1 MINPKKQKKKR
12 ILMIA
17 MAIIHSLSIR
27 LLQKME
33 SEKLLQFSRKP
44 IIGRKRAKIVNIRRY
59 LGKNFFR
66 RAYQMSEERFD
77 ELSKLLQPYVAAKC
91 RVGPNGDIPLDLELS
106 IALRYF
112 AGGSPLDFI
121 ASHDISH
128 SSIWNLIWRI
138 INAINE
144 CEQLQIQFP
153 TDHSIQRQIAASL
166 SALDFISFLR
176 SKLYTKLPGFLADGH
191 VIFGDNAYVS
201 TEYMVTPYKNI
212 RASAKDDFNFFHSQ
226 L

>member
-1 MINPKKQKKKR
+1 MINLKKQKKKR

-17 MAIIHSLSIR
+17 MAIIHSSSI
-27 LLQKME
+27 LLQKKE

-91 RVGPNGDIPLDLELS
+91 RVGPNGVIPFDLELS

-112 AGGSPLDFI
+112 AGGSRQPL
-121 ASHDISH
+121 
-128 SSIWNLIWRI
+128 
-138 INAINE
+138 
-144 CEQLQIQFP
+144 
-153 TDHSIQRQIAASL
+153 
-166 SALDFISFLR
+166 
-176 SKLYTKLPGFLADGH
+176 
-191 VIFGDNAYVS
+191 
-201 TEYMVTPYKNI
+201 
-212 RASAKDDFNFFHSQ
+212 
-226 L
+226 